1 MGGDKDRSVMI
12 PRFSAD
18 AADRRRA
25 RRLHIDYY
33 RRHGFHRPPAD
44 LRVRGT
50 LREFLASRR
59 PILIGK
65 PGEPSFTVVAPLN
78 ADGQAVP
85 TVPRY
90 QATPHGSQIT
100 AVFSSLESPGSAT
113 AAATATDLPASYRL
127 DRDSPVKNMIVAPQS
142 QYTCGCCWAVSTAT
156 STSDAFAVAGYIG
169 RQIILS
175 WADLLACF
183 PNCSPQPQS
192 CSQQV
197 SVGGKSY
204 FPSLQCGGG
213 NFMSAAQWVQN
224 QGIVSSACLCYA
236 WCASNTACTGG
247 GSQAQP
253 ASLNGLIPPC
263 TSCATTGC
271 QAHVQP
277 NIKATTRFY
286 AANVVAESIDANAN
300 STDILNH
307 ENRVQNWIFTKGAV
321 TATFVVL
328 QNFIVQGTF
337 VSPKNPSGIYL
348 EYVGNGS
355 TRSAQ
360 LSPIIGA
367 HAVSVIGWSVDPIHW
382 SLLFPAQPPASSGI
396 AVDSQGFIMIPN
408 WVVRNSWGTSWN
420 QGGFFQI
427 ACYPYNTTSQLDV
440 PVQINGVGSGGMIL
454 LEAGTVDF
462 YPDPLNPD
470 SPQPTDFLNTQIINV
485 NRNLIPSP
493 SPPPVPSAPSA
504 PPSPPEVSPSSP
516 SSDGG
521 GMDILSPSPPDGGT
535 TIRPQSGF
543 PVYAVVLIALG
554 IIVVLSGI
562 GIALMIRKNQ
572 SGQIDQVYA
581 IPPAPTQAAAVSDAR
596 GGLQPMPFPY
606 PPRSAMPF
614 WRPWARPPPPPPSY
628 PSIPAPRPAGT
639 FST

>member
-1 MGGDKDRSVMI
+1 MVSRSL
-12 PRFSAD
+12 SD
-18 AADRRRA
+18 LADRRRA
-25 RRLHIDYY
+25 RQLHIDYY
-33 RRHGFHRPPAD
+33 RKHGFHRPPAD

-59 PILIGK
+59 PLLIGK
-65 PGEPSFTVVAPLN
+65 PGEPSFTIVAPLN

-85 TVPRY
+85 TVPHY
-90 QATPHGSQIT
+90 KETPHGSQVT
-100 AVFSSLESPGSAT
+100 SSFSSLDGSSASGSV
-113 AAATATDLPASYRL
+113 TDLPASYRL
-127 DRDSPVKNMIVAPQS
+127 DRDSPMKNLIVTPQS

-156 STSDAFAVAGYIG
+156 STSDAFVVAGYIG
-169 RQIILS
+169 RQILLS

-183 PNCSPQPQS
+183 PNCSAQPQS

-236 WCASNTACTGG
+236 WCSSNTACTAGD
-247 GSQAQP
+247 SQAQP
-253 ASLNGLIPPC
+253 TSLNALIPPC
-263 TSCATTGC
+263 TSCAATGC
-271 QAHVQP
+271 QVHIQP
-277 NIKATTRFY
+277 NLKATTRFY
-286 AANVVAESIDANAN
+286 AANVVAESIDPNAN

-307 ENRVQNWIFTKGAV
+307 ENRVQNWILTKGAV

-355 TRSAQ
+355 RRSSQ

-367 HAVSVIGWSVDPIHW
+367 HAVSVIGWSLDPIHW
-382 SLLFPAQPPASSGI
+382 SLLFPTQPPPSSGV

-470 SPQPTDFLNTQIINV
+470 SPQPNDFLNTQIVNV
-485 NRNLIPSP
+485 NRNLISPPSTP
-493 SPPPVPSAPSA
+493 SPPPVTPST
-504 PPSPPEVSPSSP
+504 PPPPISPSNAPP

-521 GMDILSPSPPDGGT
+521 QDILAPVPLSDGT
-535 TIRPQSGF
+535 TVRPRSG
-543 PVYAVVLIALG
+543 PPAYAVVLLVIG
-554 IIVVLSGI
+554 IIVILGGI
-562 GIALMIRKNQ
+562 GFAIVIRQNQ
-572 SGQIDQVYA
+572 SMPIDQPDTMLM
-581 IPPAPTQAAAVSDAR
+581 PPALPQTLVYGST
-596 GGLQPMPFPY
+596 GGLPV
-606 PPRSAMPF
+606 PPTPLPL
-614 WRPWARPPPPPPSY
+614 WRPWARPRPPPPRYRLP
-628 PSIPAPRPAGT
+628 PPRPPRPLH
-639 FST
+639 